1 MLKLLRILNLIL
13 ADVVK
18 LCLKSL
24 AADIRTGSFKTMK
37 SIAFLQS
44 INLVECIKLPP

>member
-24 AADIRTGSFKTMK
+24 AADVRAGSFKTMK
-37 SIAFLQS
+37 SIAFYNRLILS
-44 INLVECIKLPP
+44 PV